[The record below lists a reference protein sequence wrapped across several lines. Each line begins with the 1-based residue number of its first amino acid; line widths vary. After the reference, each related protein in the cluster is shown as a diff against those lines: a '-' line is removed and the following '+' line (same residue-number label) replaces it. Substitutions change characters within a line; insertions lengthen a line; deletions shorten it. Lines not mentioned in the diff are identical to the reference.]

1 MRLSPRTYN
10 DFESRRFTVT
20 VNKKNDTK
28 ESHLL
33 NLVRMYNKGKMY
45 FEQFTFHIFQEV
57 LPAASRV
64 L

>member
-10 DFESRRFTVT
+10 DFEGRRFTVT

-33 NLVRMYNKGKMY
+33 N
-45 FEQFTFHIFQEV
+45 FTILQNAFMGNVAITIYG
-57 LPAASRV
+57 ARDAI
-64 L
+64 